1 MRSAGGAAVVGHVL
15 QAAQQR
21 RVVVGADPLGRHL
34 VLQGHAA
41 LPAAGA
47 LPRPDHAVDLLEE
60 LADGQERRRRRVG
73 EGQRSEVRELAGA
86 LFE

>member
-60 LADGQERRRRRVG
+60 LADGQERRRRVG